1 MPFTIPDLLSP
12 TLALVQQAG
21 IEVMRV
27 YATDFEVSRKADRS
41 IPRPAHPPHGAAP
54 HREQAKQRPS

>member
-41 IPRPAHPPHGAAP
+41 PVT
-54 HREQAKQRPS
+54 QADLLAEAIITSGLK